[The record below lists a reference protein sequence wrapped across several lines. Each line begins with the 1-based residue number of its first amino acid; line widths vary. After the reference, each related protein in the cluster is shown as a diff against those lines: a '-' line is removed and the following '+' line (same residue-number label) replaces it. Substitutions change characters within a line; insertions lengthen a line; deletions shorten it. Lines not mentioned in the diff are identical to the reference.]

1 MKEVLKSKDLQDK
14 LRLAIKQEL
23 SKVTKANSPL
33 IWAAIHSNKDKLNLK
48 GYQRIEGLVI
58 KKIIAG
64 QLTPSAAIPQLE
76 QELDFR

>member
-33 IWAAIHSNKDKLNLK
+33 IWAAIHSNKDTLNVK
-48 GYQRIEGLVI
+48 GYQRIEGLII